1 MIMVINGYR
10 VGLSDE
16 AMERIG
22 KEAYVDMMADSLSWI
37 GVSPEILMEK
47 LTEVYELVTG
57 R

>member
-22 KEAYVDMMADSLSWI
+22 KEAYVDMMTDSLSWI
-37 GVSPEILMEK
+37 GVSPEILREK

>member
-1 MIMVINGYR
+1 MIMVVNGYR

-16 AMERIG
+16 AMEG
-22 KEAYVDMMADSLSWI
+22 AEKKAYVDMMTESLSWI
-37 GVSPEILMEK
+37 GVSPEILREK

>member
-10 VGLSDE
+10 VSLNEDTMHVMDKTS
-16 AMERIG
+16 
-22 KEAYVDMMADSLSWI
+22 YVDMMAESLSWI
-37 GVSPEILMEK
+37 GVSPEILREK

>member
-10 VGLSDE
+10 VCLSDE
-16 AMERIG
+16 AMEG
-22 KEAYVDMMADSLSWI
+22 SEKKAYVDMMAESLSWI
-37 GVSPEILMEK
+37 GVSPEVLMEK

>member
-16 AMERIG
+16 AMERTG
-22 KEAYVDMMADSLSWI
+22 KKAYVDMMAESLSWI
-37 GVSPEILMEK
+37 GVSPEILRDK